1 MDDRETLCVKF
12 SPETTRW
19 LSETADA
26 CNTTPEDVVR
36 LLVIAPV
43 FMDDE
48 APSGHDGA
56 PVEDAA
62 PSGQT
67 QTLIRE
73 ALGKIYEVSARQR
86 VDSATIRD
94 EVRSM
99 FEIMREQ

>member
-1 MDDRETLCVKF
+1 MDDRETLCVEF
-12 SPETTRW
+12 SPETKRW
-19 LSETADA
+19 LSETAEA

-48 APSGHDGA
+48 ASSGHDGA
-56 PVEDAA
+56 SGDDAV

-67 QTLIRE
+67 QALIRE
-73 ALGKIYEVSARQR
+73 ALGKIYEVSSRQR
-86 VDSATIRD
+86 LDSATIRN

-99 FEIMREQ
+99 FEIMNEQ